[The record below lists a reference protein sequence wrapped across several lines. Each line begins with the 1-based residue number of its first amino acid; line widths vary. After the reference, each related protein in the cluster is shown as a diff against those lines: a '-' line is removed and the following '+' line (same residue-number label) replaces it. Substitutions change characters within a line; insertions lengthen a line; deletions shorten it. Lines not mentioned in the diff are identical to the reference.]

1 MVVCLVHLVCFVQPN
16 KRDKPNEPNNGLLVL
31 VDFFSILLETL
42 SLTLLTVNR
51 FHRTFI
57 RPILLTTVLTSE
69 KYTLFFQCREH
80 PMRSALWLILPL
92 AFLVELFDLP
102 GHALEAL
109 YAAQTLAATTAPSQ
123 ESFAKSKRPRTS
135 HIRLTPPGLGLTTI
149 QNFRT
154 ANSPSM
160 ARLVLDLNAKAR
172 PSTPPLLQA
181 EGVTIEIP
189 NATLSPS
196 AKTKLAVGGIAKP
209 FIITQPSERSVHIS
223 LPAGSFKSYKLL
235 ALANPPR
242 LVIDIVPPS
251 EPRTIQYTEPTPDL
265 ASPLPTPQ
273 QPLQPRTKS
282 FTTIVIDPGH
292 GGKDPG
298 ARGQQ
303 GTEEKDITLKVALKL
318 RDLLRQ
324 QRGIRVLMTRERD
337 EFIELEDRAKFA
349 NGQEADLFV
358 SIHVNSHP
366 QRSVKGLEIYHF
378 GEAKDQRALEVAA
391 RENGTP
397 LNSTGVGWEYLVAD
411 LLTAKKIEASLELA
425 WTAKEAMVTNLNGQ
439 YALVDHG
446 VKTAPF
452 YVLRFT
458 SMPSILAEIAYISN
472 SAEEDLLRTTR
483 FTTRVAEAL
492 MEGITAFLAS
502 AKPATR

>member
-1 MVVCLVHLVCFVQPN
+1 
-16 KRDKPNEPNNGLLVL
+16 
-31 VDFFSILLETL
+31 
-42 SLTLLTVNR
+42 
-51 FHRTFI
+51 
-57 RPILLTTVLTSE
+57 
-69 KYTLFFQCREH
+69 
-80 PMRSALWLILPL
+80 MRSATWLILPL
-92 AFLVELFDLP
+92 TLLVGLFDLP
-102 GHALEAL
+102 GHALNPFQAGQ
-109 YAAQTLAATTAPSQ
+109 ACAATNAPSQ
-123 ESFAKSKRPRTS
+123 EPPATHKGSRTS
-135 HIRLTPPGLGLTTI
+135 RIHLAPTAFSLTTI
-149 QNFRT
+149 QNLRT
-154 ANSPSM
+154 ANSPRM
-160 ARLVLDLNAKAR
+160 TRLVLDLNAKAS
-172 PSTPPLLQA
+172 PSTRPLLQA

-196 AKTKLAVGGIAKP
+196 AKTKLAAGKIAKP
-209 FIITQPSERSVHIS
+209 FIITQPSERSVHVS
-223 LPAGSFKSYKLL
+223 LPTGSFTSYKLL
-235 ALANPPR
+235 TLANPPR
-242 LVIDIVPPS
+242 LVIDVVPPT
-251 EPRTIQYTEPTPDL
+251 EARTIPHTDPSPDF
-265 ASPLPTPQ
+265 APIPSTPQ

-298 ARGQQ
+298 ARGQH

-318 RDLLRQ
+318 RDLLIQ

-337 EFIELEDRAKFA
+337 EFVELKDRAKFA

-366 QRSVKGLEIYHF
+366 QRSMKGIEIYHF

-397 LNSTGVGWEYLVAD
+397 LNNTGVGWEYLVAD
-411 LLTAKKIEASLELA
+411 LLTAKKIEESLELA
-425 WTAKEAMVTNLNGQ
+425 WTAKEAMVTNLNGH
-439 YALVDHG
+439 YDLVDHG

-472 SAEEDLLRTTR
+472 SGEEDLLRTTR

-492 MEGITAFLAS
+492 MEGVTSFLAS
-502 AKPATR
+502 AKIATR